1 MTENDANTP
10 ETSPQVNRF
19 FLRHLREN
27 IAKLTR
33 EELAEALNIS
43 PEKVKYWET
52 GRKPPSLKHQDALE
66 LFFGIPSG
74 GLTTDMS
81 DILAADYNTAYF
93 QKADPCERI
102 EWAEKYIFIG
112 QSLRIIPIHPKHE
125 K

>member
-1 MTENDANTP
+1 MTENNLDTP
-10 ETSPQVNRF
+10 KASTPVNRF

-27 IAKLTR
+27 VAKLSR
-33 EELAEALNIS
+33 EELAEGLNIS
-43 PEKVKYWET
+43 PEKVKHWET

-74 GLTTDMS
+74 GLTAEMS
-81 DILAADYNTAYF
+81 DLLTADFNTAYF
-93 QKADPCERI
+93 QKADPRERI

>member
-1 MTENDANTP
+1 MMEKDRDTP
-10 ETSPQVNRF
+10 NNSQQVNRF
-19 FLRHLREN
+19 FLRHLREHV
-27 IAKLTR
+27 AKLTI
-33 EELAEALNIS
+33 EELADALNL
-43 PEKVKYWET
+43 PPDKVLHWET

-74 GLTTDMS
+74 GLTADMS
-81 DILAADYNTAYF
+81 DLLVADFNTAYF

-112 QSLRIIPIHPKHE
+112 QSLHIIPIHPKHE